1 MFRKLHFKFRGLP
14 TPMAGLALGVASLGW
29 CMENALPLHG
39 FGQLTGAVIASCLLM
54 LLVGGSCVSSSTLQA
69 RRR

>member
-39 FGQLTGAVIASCLLM
+39 FGQLTGAVIVDVFFSVAERTDADEQEHDDDL
-54 LLVGGSCVSSSTLQA
+54 
-69 RRR
+69 RD